1 MLSRLS
7 LYIKLSMLLGLAML
21 AMVAAIA
28 TGASALHSTMMAD
41 RIDKLHA
48 IVRSAVGI
56 AEELERQVAAQHTT
70 REQAFVQLRDAI
82 HGMRFDDGVGY
93 VAMTNADTSVTMI
106 NGGDPAR
113 ENKKSTANDGQ
124 GHTLLELMQA
134 ATKATGEG
142 VVSYV
147 FPKPGQ
153 TVPIGKL
160 SYVVRSTPLNAYFV
174 AGAYTDDIAAAF
186 QTVLLRLTGIG
197 ALVMAVL
204 IAATWVIS
212 RDVTRASHR
221 LRGTMEGLA
230 AGDLAVSVPDTGRGD
245 EFGFMARALGVF
257 KDNAARVAVMEVE
270 QRAAAVRVTQDKRTA
285 LLALADRFDQ
295 QVGGVVEVVA
305 TAGTDMGEAARK
317 VTGTA
322 EIATGQAGSALVE
335 AEQATQNVQGVAAA
349 VEQMTATG
357 SEISRQVSRAAT
369 MARDAA
375 AEGRRTNDAVASLA
389 AAAQKVGDVVQL
401 IQDIA
406 AQTNLL
412 ALNATIEAA
421 RAGDA
426 GKGFAVVAGEVKSLA
441 TQTARATEDIRAQI
455 AAIQAETKSALQ
467 AIGGISETVH
477 GVEQIAASIAS
488 AVEQQGAAMQE
499 VSSNVQQ
506 AAERTSRVAQD
517 LTQVTNGLG
526 ANGDA
531 AIAMRGSAER
541 LEEQAK
547 VLRSGVGAFLA
558 SIRAA

>member
-7 LYIKLSMLLGLAML
+7 LRTKLAMLLGLAML
-21 AMVAAIA
+21 AVIAAIA
-28 TGASALHSTMMAD
+28 VGASALHGTMMAD
-41 RIDKLHA
+41 RADKLRA
-48 IVRSAVGI
+48 IVRTAVGI
-56 AEELERQVAAQHTT
+56 ADNLEHEVAAQHIT
-70 REQAFVQLRDAI
+70 REQATARLREAI

-93 VAMTNADTSVTMI
+93 VVATRADSFVIIAHGTN
-106 NGGDPAR
+106 PKR
-113 ENKKSTANDGQ
+113 EGTKSDASDGQ
-124 GHTLLELMQA
+124 GHQLGDLEAA
-134 ATKATGEG
+134 ATRATGEG

-153 TVPIGKL
+153 TNPIGKM
-160 SYVVRSTPLNAYFV
+160 SYVVRYAPLNAYFL
-174 AGAYTDDIAAAF
+174 AGAYTDDIDAAF
-186 QTVLLRLTGIG
+186 QAVLFRLIGIG
-197 ALVMAVL
+197 ALVMVGL
-204 IAATWVIS
+204 IAATWVIN
-212 RDVTRASHR
+212 RDVTRASQR
-221 LRGTMEGLA
+221 LRGAMERLA
-230 AGDLAVSVPDTGRGD
+230 TGDLTVTVPDTERRD
-245 EFGFMARALGVF
+245 EFGFMARALSVF
-257 KDNAARVAVMEVE
+257 KDNAARMASMEIE
-270 QRAAAVRVTQDKRTA
+270 QKAATVRAGEEKRAALMT
-285 LLALADRFDQ
+285 LADRFDQ
-295 QVGGVVEVVA
+295 QVGSVVEVVA
-305 TAGTDMGEAARK
+305 TAGTDMGAAARK

-322 EIATGQAGSALVE
+322 EAAAKQAGSALTE

-369 MARDAA
+369 IARDAA
-375 AEGRRTNDAVASLA
+375 AEGRRTNDSVASLA

-455 AAIQAETKSALQ
+455 AAIQSETASALQ

-477 GVEQIAASIAS
+477 GVEQIAATIAS
-488 AVEQQGAAMQE
+488 AVEEQGAAMRE

-506 AAERTSRVAQD
+506 AAERTRRVAQD
-517 LTQVTNGLG
+517 LTQVTGGLG

-531 AIAMRGSAER
+531 ATEMRGSAER

-547 VLRSGVGAFLA
+547 VLRREVGDFLV

>member
-7 LYIKLSMLLGLAML
+7 LRIKLSMLLGLAML
-21 AMVAAIA
+21 AVITAIA
-28 TGASALHSTMMAD
+28 IGASALHATMMAD
-41 RIDKLHA
+41 RADKLRAVVHT
-48 IVRSAVGI
+48 AVGI
-56 AEELERQVAAQHTT
+56 ADNLQREVAAQHITPDQSVA
-70 REQAFVQLRDAI
+70 RLRDAI

-93 VAMTNADTSVTMI
+93 VVVTNADSSVIIAHGSNTK
-106 NGGDPAR
+106 R
-113 ENKKSTANDGQ
+113 EGTKSDASDGQ
-124 GHTLLELMQA
+124 GHPLADLEAA
-134 ATKATGEG
+134 ATSTTGQG
-142 VVSYV
+142 IVSYV

-153 TVPIGKL
+153 TTPVGKM
-160 SYVVRSTPLNAYFV
+160 SYVVRSTPLNAYFL
-174 AGAYTDDIAAAF
+174 AGAYTDDIATAF
-186 QTVLLRLTGIG
+186 QGVLLRLIGIG
-197 ALVMAVL
+197 ALVMAAL
-204 IAATWVIS
+204 IAATWVIN
-212 RDVTRASHR
+212 RDVTRASQR
-221 LRGTMEGLA
+221 LRGAMERLA
-230 AGDLAVSVPDTGRGD
+230 AGDLAVAVPDTERGD

-257 KDNAARVAVMEVE
+257 KDNAARMAAMEVE
-270 QRAAAVRVTQDKRTA
+270 QKAAAAHAMQDKRTA

-305 TAGTDMGEAARK
+305 SAGTDMGEAARK

-322 EIATGQAGSALVE
+322 ETATGQAGSALVE
-335 AEQATQNVQGVAAA
+335 AEQATRNVQDVAAA
-349 VEQMTATG
+349 VEQMTATA

-375 AEGRRTNDAVASLA
+375 AEGRRTNDSVASLA

-506 AAERTSRVAQD
+506 AAERTSRVAQN
-517 LTQVTNGLG
+517 LTQVTDGLG
-526 ANGDA
+526 ANGEA
-531 AIAMRGSAER
+531 ATAMRDSAER

-547 VLRSGVGAFLA
+547 VLRSGVGAFLD